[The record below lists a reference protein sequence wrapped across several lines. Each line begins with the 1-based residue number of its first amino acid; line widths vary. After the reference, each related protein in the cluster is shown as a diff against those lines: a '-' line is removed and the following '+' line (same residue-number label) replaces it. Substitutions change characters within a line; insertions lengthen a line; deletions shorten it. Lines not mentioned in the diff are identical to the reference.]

1 MWSRVLNK
9 NKGLMSNDRHDDPE
23 KLKKAEDRLSHFHD
37 LLRYI
42 IEHTNS
48 AVAVHDTD
56 LRYIYVSQRY
66 LEQYGIR
73 DMDIIGKHH
82 YDVFPDL
89 PQKWRDVHQRV
100 LKGEVVSADRDDYKR
115 DDGSV
120 HWTRWECRP
129 WYKRDGS
136 IGGIIVYTE
145 VITEQVEAEEELRKL
160 KDNLEAEVEEKTRE
174 MKDQLVKLERFHDA
188 TVEREF
194 RIKELRDEIESL
206 KNEIKRLKNH

>member
-1 MWSRVLNK
+1 
-9 NKGLMSNDRHDDPE
+9 MSNDSHDDPD
-23 KLKKAEDRLSHFHD
+23 KLKKAEDRLSHSYD
-37 LLRYI
+37 LMRYV

-56 LRYIYVSQRY
+56 LVYIYVSQRY
-66 LEQYGIR
+66 LDQYGIEDR
-73 DMDIIGKHH
+73 DIIGKHH

-100 LKGEVVSADRDDYKR
+100 LKGEVVRADRDDYQR

-120 HWTRWECRP
+120 QWTRWECRP
-129 WYKRDGS
+129 WYENDGS

-145 VITEQVEAEEELRKL
+145 VITAQVKAEEELRKL
-160 KDNLEAEVEEKTRE
+160 KDNLEVEVAIKTRE
-174 MKDQLVKLERFHDA
+174 MKEQLDALERFHDA

-194 RIKELRDEIESL
+194 RIKELREEVESL
-206 KNEIKRLKNH
+206 KNEIKVLLSGT